1 MKPVNLQL
9 KRLLQTSSFTL
20 AIVVFPLAGLA
31 LDVKDVPNPRQI
43 NGTWVTDMAEILD
56 APTEAKLNAEITK
69 LEQQNGA
76 EIAVVTVP
84 KTSPSASPKAFTT
97 QLFNYWKIG
106 KKSQNNGVLVLIS
119 KGDRR
124 VEVKTGYGI
133 EAILPNAKVANIIDT
148 QITPKFKQGD
158 FNGGTLTGTNAIIVA
173 LKSPSVANQLAP
185 SPIPFNQDTT
195 IAAQPSSISAEPTQD
210 SHGIWIIFGLGGLVS
225 AIATAVYTKRRPQ
238 ISLEPEGKSRF
249 KVGNRV
255 CLCATCKKKMEKVDD
270 SIIQATLSEPEQV
283 ALALGSVKFEG
294 WKCSNCSQ
302 QLAGLGFHKVAYQT
316 RFSQFCECPNCQEF
330 TVTQANQTLQHPTEY
345 CQGRRL
351 ITEEC
356 HYCDYH
362 TEREETISCLAS
374 SSSSSDSSSSY
385 NSSDS
390 GSSYSSSSDSSSSYS
405 SSDSGSSYSSSDSGS
420 SYSSSDSGSSF
431 GGGSSGDSGAG
442 GSW

>member
-20 AIVVFPLAGLA
+20 AIVLFPLAGLA

-84 KTSPSASPKAFTT
+84 QTSPSASPKAFTT
-97 QLFNYWKIG
+97 KLFNYWKIG

-124 VEVKTGYGI
+124 VEIETGYGV
-133 EAILPNAKVANIIDT
+133 EAIVPNTQVANIIDT

-158 FNGGTLTGTNAIIVA
+158 FNGGTLTGTNALIVA
-173 LKSPSVANQLAP
+173 LKSPLVANQLAP
-185 SPIPFNQDTT
+185 SAIPFNQDTT
-195 IAAQPSSISAEPTQD
+195 IVAQPSTVSTESTQNAN
-210 SHGIWIIFGLGGLVS
+210 GIWALLGLGGSVAAIG
-225 AIATAVYTKRRPQ
+225 AIAYSRRRVS
-238 ISLEPEGKSRF
+238 IEPEGQSRF
-249 KVGNRV
+249 KGSS
-255 CLCATCKKKMEKVDD
+255 CTCFCAVCKKRMEKVDD

-294 WKCSNCSQ
+294 WKCPQCSQ
-302 QLAGLGFHKVAYQT
+302 QLTGLGFHKVSYQP
-316 RFSQFCECPNCQEF
+316 RFSQFCECPHCQEL
-330 TVTQANQTLQHPTEY
+330 TVKRTAQILQHPTELST
-345 CQGRRL
+345 GERL

-356 HYCDYH
+356 QCCEYQ
-362 TEREETISCLAS
+362 TEREEIIPCLPPPPAPS
-374 SSSSSDSSSSY
+374 T
-385 NSSDS
+385 
-390 GSSYSSSSDSSSSYS
+390 YSSSSSSSSYS
-405 SSDSGSSYSSSDSGS
+405 SGSSSSGGD
-420 SYSSSDSGSSF
+420 F
-431 GGGSSGDSGAG
+431 GGGSSGGGGAG